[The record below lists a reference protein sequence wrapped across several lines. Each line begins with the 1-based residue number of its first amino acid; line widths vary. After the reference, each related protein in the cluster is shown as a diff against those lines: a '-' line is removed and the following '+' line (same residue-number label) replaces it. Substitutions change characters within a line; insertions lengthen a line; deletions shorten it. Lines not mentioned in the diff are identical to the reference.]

1 MGTILIDKNY
11 RINSDS
17 RQWVLEENRPVQD
30 KDSQNYGKDNWVT
43 LASQTRIELIFNKLL
58 DMKLKE
64 LPTLELKEFLKEAK
78 KLKVSIK
85 EEFDIT
91 V

>member
-1 MGTILIDKNY
+1 MGMILIDENL

-17 RQWVLEENRPVQD
+17 KQWILEENRPIQD
-30 KDSQNYGKDNWVT
+30 KDSQNHGKDNWVT

-58 DMKLKE
+58 DMRLKE

-78 KLKVSIK
+78 KLKESIK
-85 EEFDIT
+85 AEFDIT